1 MRVGFGYDSHR
12 FGEGRRLILGGVEIP
27 YEKGLLGHSDADA
40 LIHAIIDALFGAAAL
55 GDIGSH
61 FPDTDEKWRGADSAR
76 LLESAVGE
84 VRAAGWELVNVD
96 ATVICER
103 PKLLPHIPAIRA
115 RLAEILFPGEADGV
129 SRIRRMFVLLDGQ
142 CVYPDETDY
151 SLNMAELMASMDD
164 GWLNRFKRAFRCL
177 VPTKVGHGESIWA
190 SCYGDILDGRLD
202 RFCKE

>member
-129 SRIRRMFVLLDGQ
+129 SRISVKGKTN
-142 CVYPDETDY
+142 EK
-151 SLNMAELMASMDD
+151 MDD
-164 GWLNRFKRAFRCL
+164 VGAGAGIEVHAVSLLKREYL
-177 VPTKVGHGESIWA
+177 
-190 SCYGDILDGRLD
+190 
-202 RFCKE
+202 